1 MGVAVDGRSVSLF
14 RVRSLHVPVVG
25 LCVIALGSA
34 GLQAQAASQDPA
46 PVAATPATAE
56 STPPAEIDATKLGVS
71 FDRVRMEL
79 SHSPPSRTTGLRIE
93 ETIEV
98 VGKAPKPFLWNP
110 ETVKLTSN
118 AVPFGAP
125 TQKDIM
131 KLIVPKEFQSYPLDL
146 NALMQWLMEHLNK
159 KAE

>member
-1 MGVAVDGRSVSLF
+1 MDGRWLRLF
-14 RVRSLHVPVVG
+14 RVRSLHVLSVG
-25 LCVIALGSA
+25 LCVAAFDVASVHS
-34 GLQAQAASQDPA
+34 QAASAEPA
-46 PVAATPATAE
+46 PAVTTPAPAESATP
-56 STPPAEIDATKLGVS
+56 PEIDATKLGVS
-71 FDRVRMEL
+71 FDRVRVQL
-79 SHSPPSRTTGLRIE
+79 SRPAPSKTAGLRIE

-98 VGKAPKPFLWNP
+98 VGKAPKLELWNP
-110 ETVKLTSN
+110 TTAKLTGA

-131 KLIVPKEFQSYPLDL
+131 KLIMPKEFQTYPFDL